1 MARSCDSGGR
11 RYRSSSARIRLAIAA
26 GRYRLGALAL
36 LLAGAVVWMP
46 AAAMADEAGDPAALP
61 GGDYPGGDY
70 IVYLENFQPQNGAD
84 SPAHGAWQG
93 FGAVASPTG
102 VFLPDS
108 AAYVNLTGDDGEYTY
123 VTPRLQGVQISMTA
137 DRNAAS
143 AKRGGQAGAKETSS
157 RPTSIGASFARGGD
171 DFELSL
177 GGDYGR
183 PSNELPG
190 SVRLVNEE
198 ELLRVGAHARIREFT
213 LGGAIGGDIEPGNI
227 GQTLSWDAFGRY
239 DFGALAIGFVYNYTI
254 ESESSSGD
262 DGGMPGTLQGGVS
275 YFFTPRMA
283 VSTNL
288 AYGSYGD
295 QGGGDEPAM
304 AGVLGFSLDF

>member
-1 MARSCDSGGR
+1 MVRSCDSGGR
-11 RYRSSSARIRLAIAA
+11 RYRSGSAPTRLASAA
-26 GRYRLGALAL
+26 GRSRLGALAL
-36 LLAGAVVWMP
+36 LLAGAVAWTP
-46 AAAMADEAGDPAALP
+46 AAAVADEPGDPAARP
-61 GGDYPGGDY
+61 DGDY
-70 IVYLENFQPQNGAD
+70 IVNLENFQSRSGAD
-84 SPAHGAWQG
+84 SPAHGAWPS

-108 AAYVNLTGDDGEYTY
+108 AAYVNLTGGDGESTY
-123 VTPRLQGVQISMTA
+123 VTPRVQGVQISVTA
-137 DRNAAS
+137 DRNAPDATPG
-143 AKRGGQAGAKETSS
+143 AQAGAKQAGA
-157 RPTSIGASFARGGD
+157 RPTSIGASFANGDD
-171 DFELSL
+171 DFEVSV
-177 GGDYGR
+177 GGDYGSS
-183 PSNELPG
+183 SNELPG
-190 SVRLVNEE
+190 SVRLVDEDK
-198 ELLRVGAHARIREFT
+198 LLRVGAHARIREFT
-213 LGGAIGGDIEPGNI
+213 LGGAIGGDIEPGNV

-239 DFGALAIGFVYNYTI
+239 DFGALAIGFVYNYTV
-254 ESESSSGD
+254 ESDSASGD